1 MTTAGLAGGEKGRA
15 KRRNPQGAGTGCE
28 ARGRTFPSSYESRLF
43 AVGLEPRGRAAWN
56 TSAHNRLKGRMR
68 VSGPASRGKSFEVPK
83 QLVWDAW
90 LKVKE
95 NGGAGLGS
103 TV

>member
-1 MTTAGLAGGEKGRA
+1 
-15 KRRNPQGAGTGCE
+15 
-28 ARGRTFPSSYESRLF
+28 
-43 AVGLEPRGRAAWN
+43 
-56 TSAHNRLKGRMR
+56 MR

-95 NGGAGLGS
+95 NGGAPGVDGVTVEQFEANVKDRLYVLWNRMSSGS
-103 TV
+103 YFPGPVRAVARRTTGKEGQGS